1 MEPTAAQSSTFPIEK
16 VRAAFP
22 ALEREV
28 HGRPVAYLD
37 SGASAQR
44 VLASIQAVD
53 RYERRH
59 HSNVHRGS
67 HTLSAEATEAYEGAR
82 ATVADHLG
90 AADRREVIFVR
101 NATEAINL
109 VARAWGDANLGAGD
123 RLLLTEMEHHSNIVP
138 WQQLAERVGAE
149 IDWAPVDD
157 EGLLDMD
164 AFAALLERGPKL
176 VAVAHVSNVLGTE
189 NPIAEIA
196 RLAHEAGAL
205 VLADG
210 AQAAPKLPLDVTEL
224 GVDFY
229 ALTGHK
235 LYGPTGIGALW
246 GRLELL
252 RAMPPFLGGGS
263 MIRKVTR
270 EGTTYADVPARFE
283 AGTPAIAQAIGHGL
297 GAALARRPR
306 DGGGARARAGD
317 HRLRAGARSPRCR
330 ACASSARRAAPERVG
345 PVSFEIDGIHAH
357 DVSEILDR
365 HGVAVR
371 AGHHCAQVL
380 MDRLGVAATA
390 RASFGV
396 YTTTEEIDRLVEG
409 LRRRPPRVR
418 ALSATGRCASLVRMD
433 ELYRDQIL
441 EHYKRPH
448 NFGHLDHPGPRV
460 RGHQPVLR
468 RRAARD
474 DPASTRTTGS
484 PRSPSRARAAR
495 SRPPPPRC

>member
-1 MEPTAAQSSTFPIEK
+1 MEPTTASSTNATSFSIEK
-16 VRAAFP
+16 VRSAFP

-37 SGASAQR
+37 SGASSQR
-44 VLASIQAVD
+44 VLASIKSVD
-53 RYERRH
+53 GYERRH

-90 AADRREVIFVR
+90 AGDRREIVFVR

-109 VARAWGDANLGAGD
+109 VARAWGDANVGAGD
-123 RLLLTEMEHHSNIVP
+123 RILLTEMEHHSNIVP
-138 WQQLAERVGAE
+138 WQQLAERVGAK
-149 IDWAPVDD
+149 IDWAPIDD
-157 EGLLDMD
+157 DGLLEMA
-164 AFAALLERGPKL
+164 AFAQLLERGPKL

-205 VLADG
+205 VLCDG
-210 AQAAPKLPLDVTEL
+210 AQAAPKLPVDVAAL

-246 GRLELL
+246 TRLDLL
-252 RAMPPFLGGGS
+252 REIPPFLGGGS

-270 EGTTYADVPARFE
+270 TGTTYAEPPARFE
-283 AGTPAIAQAIGHGL
+283 AGTPAIAQAIGMASALRWLDAIGMDAVREHERQIADYALERVAEVPGL
-297 GAALARRPR
+297 TVFGPPR
-306 DGGGARARAGD
+306 G
-317 HRLRAGARSPRCR
+317 
-330 ACASSARRAAPERVG
+330 PERIG
-345 PVSFEIDGIHAH
+345 PVSFEIEGIHAH

-371 AGHHCAQVL
+371 AGHHCAQIL

-396 YTTTEEIDRLVEG
+396 YTTPGEVDRLVDG
-409 LRRRPPRVR
+409 LEDARRV
-418 ALSATGRCASLVRMD
+418 
-433 ELYRDQIL
+433 
-441 EHYKRPH
+441 
-448 NFGHLDHPGPRV
+448 FGLD
-460 RGHQPVLR
+460 
-468 RRAARD
+468 AR
-474 DPASTRTTGS
+474 
-484 PRSPSRARAAR
+484 
-495 SRPPPPRC
+495 

>member
-1 MEPTAAQSSTFPIEK
+1 MEQTTAKRSSPTLPFPIEK

-22 ALEREV
+22 ALEREI

-53 RYERRH
+53 RYERTN

-67 HTLSAEATEAYEGAR
+67 HTLSAEATAAYEGAR

-90 AADRREVIFVR
+90 AADRREVVFVR

-109 VARAWGDANLGAGD
+109 VARAWGDANLGEGD
-123 RLLLTEMEHHSNIVP
+123 RIVLTEMEHHSNIVP
-138 WQQLAERVGAE
+138 WQQLVERTGAE
-149 IDWAPVDD
+149 IDWVPVGED
-157 EGLLDMD
+157 GLLDMD
-164 AFAALLERGPKL
+164 AYEALLARGPKL
-176 VAVAHVSNVLGTE
+176 VAVTHVSNVLGTE
-189 NPIAEIA
+189 APLAEIS
-196 RLAHEAGAL
+196 RLAHAAGAL

-210 AQAAPKLPLDVTEL
+210 AQAAPKLPVDVGAL

-229 ALTGHK
+229 AVTGHK
-235 LYGPTGIGALW
+235 LYAPTGIGALW
-246 GRLELL
+246 ARLDLL

-270 EGTTYADVPARFE
+270 DGTTYADPPARFE
-283 AGTPAIAQAIGHGL
+283 AGTPAIAQAIGMASALRWLDGL
-297 GAALARRPR
+297 GMEVVREHEHEITAYALEQLATVP
-306 DGGGARARAGD
+306 G
-317 HRLRAGARSPRCR
+317 LRVFGPPTSR
-330 ACASSARRAAPERVG
+330 ERIG
-345 PVSFEIDGIHAH
+345 PVSFELEGVHAH

-396 YTTTEEIDRLVEG
+396 YTTPEEIDRLVEG
-409 LRRRPPRVR
+409 LHDARKV
-418 ALSATGRCASLVRMD
+418 
-433 ELYRDQIL
+433 
-441 EHYKRPH
+441 
-448 NFGHLDHPGPRV
+448 FGL
-460 RGHQPVLR
+460 
-468 RRAARD
+468 
-474 DPASTRTTGS
+474 
-484 PRSPSRARAAR
+484 
-495 SRPPPPRC
+495 

>member
-1 MEPTAAQSSTFPIEK
+1 MEQATAKSSFPIEK
-16 VRAAFP
+16 VRASFP

-28 HGRPVAYLD
+28 GGKPVAYLD

-44 VLASIQAVD
+44 VLASIEAVS

-82 ATVADHLG
+82 ATVADHVG
-90 AADRREVIFVR
+90 AADRREILFVR

-109 VARAWGDANLGAGD
+109 VARAWGDANVGGGD
-123 RLLLTEMEHHSNIVP
+123 RILLTEMEHHSNVVP

-149 IDWAPVDD
+149 VDWAPIDD
-157 EGLLDMD
+157 DGLLDME

-189 NPIAEIA
+189 NPIAEIS
-196 RLAHEAGAL
+196 RLAHQAGAL

-210 AQAAPKLPLDVTEL
+210 AQAAPKLPIDLAEL

-246 GRLELL
+246 GRLDLL
-252 RAMPPFLGGGS
+252 REMPPFLGGGS

-283 AGTPAIAQAIGHGL
+283 AGTPAIAQAIGMASALRWLDGL
-297 GAALARRPR
+297 GMEAVREHERAITDYALERVAGVPGLRVFGPPR
-306 DGGGARARAGD
+306 G
-317 HRLRAGARSPRCR
+317 
-330 ACASSARRAAPERVG
+330 PERLG
-345 PVSFEIDGIHAH
+345 PVSFEIEGIHAH

-380 MDRLGVAATA
+380 MDRLGITATA

-396 YTTTEEIDRLVEG
+396 YTTPEEIDRLIDG
-409 LRRRPPRVR
+409 LEDARGV
-418 ALSATGRCASLVRMD
+418 
-433 ELYRDQIL
+433 
-441 EHYKRPH
+441 
-448 NFGHLDHPGPRV
+448 FGL
-460 RGHQPVLR
+460 
-468 RRAARD
+468 
-474 DPASTRTTGS
+474 
-484 PRSPSRARAAR
+484 
-495 SRPPPPRC
+495 

>member
-1 MEPTAAQSSTFPIEK
+1 MEPVTAKSSPPSAFPIEK

-28 HGRPVAYLD
+28 HGQPVAYLD

-82 ATVADHLG
+82 ATVADHIG
-90 AADRREVIFVR
+90 ASDRREVVFVR

-109 VARAWGDANLGAGD
+109 VARAWGDANVGAGD
-123 RLLLTEMEHHSNIVP
+123 RVLLTEMEHHSNIVP
-138 WQQLAERVGAE
+138 WQQLAERTGAE
-149 IDWAPVDD
+149 IDWVPIDGD
-157 EGLLDMD
+157 GLLDMD
-164 AFAALLERGPKL
+164 ALAALLERGPKL
-176 VAVAHVSNVLGTE
+176 VAVTHVSNVLGSE
-189 NPIAEIA
+189 NPLAEIS
-196 RLAHEAGAL
+196 RLAHATGAL

-210 AQAAPKLPLDVTEL
+210 AQAAPKLPLDVTAL

-246 GRLELL
+246 TRQSLL
-252 RAMPPFLGGGS
+252 REMPPFLGGGS

-270 EGTTYADVPARFE
+270 GGTTYADPPARFE
-283 AGTPAIAQAIGHGL
+283 AGTPAIAQAIGMASALRWLDGL
-297 GAALARRPR
+297 GMEAVLEHERRIADYALERLPEIPGLRVFGPPR
-306 DGGGARARAGD
+306 
-317 HRLRAGARSPRCR
+317 
-330 ACASSARRAAPERVG
+330 SAERVG

-396 YTTTEEIDRLVEG
+396 YTTPEEIDRLVVG
-409 LRRRPPRVR
+409 LEDARRV
-418 ALSATGRCASLVRMD
+418 
-433 ELYRDQIL
+433 
-441 EHYKRPH
+441 
-448 NFGHLDHPGPRV
+448 FGL
-460 RGHQPVLR
+460 
-468 RRAARD
+468 
-474 DPASTRTTGS
+474 
-484 PRSPSRARAAR
+484 
-495 SRPPPPRC
+495 

>member
-1 MEPTAAQSSTFPIEK
+1 MTVSASSFPIEK

-28 HGRPVAYLD
+28 GGKPVAYLD
-37 SGASAQR
+37 SGASSQR
-44 VLASIQAVD
+44 VLASIEAVS

-82 ATVADHLG
+82 ATVADHIG
-90 AADRREVIFVR
+90 ASDRREVLFVR

-109 VARAWGDANLGAGD
+109 VARAWGDANVGTGD
-123 RLLLTEMEHHSNIVP
+123 RILLTEMEHHSNVVP

-149 IDWAPVDD
+149 VDWAPIDD
-157 EGLLDMD
+157 DGLLDLD

-189 NPIAEIA
+189 NPIAEIS
-196 RLAHEAGAL
+196 RLAHDAGAL

-210 AQAAPKLPLDVTEL
+210 AQAAPKLPLDVAEL

-246 GRLELL
+246 GRLDLL
-252 RAMPPFLGGGS
+252 REMPPFLGGGS

-283 AGTPAIAQAIGHGL
+283 AGTPAIAQAIGMASALRWLDSL
-297 GAALARRPR
+297 GMEAVREHERAITDCALARVAEVPGLRVFGPPR
-306 DGGGARARAGD
+306 GPD
-317 HRLRAGARSPRCR
+317 RL
-330 ACASSARRAAPERVG
+330 G
-345 PVSFEIDGIHAH
+345 PVSFEIGGIHAH

-380 MDRLGVAATA
+380 MDRLGITATA

-396 YTTTEEIDRLVEG
+396 YTTPEEIDRLVAG
-409 LRRRPPRVR
+409 LE
-418 ALSATGRCASLVRMD
+418 D
-433 ELYRDQIL
+433 
-441 EHYKRPH
+441 
-448 NFGHLDHPGPRV
+448 
-460 RGHQPVLR
+460 
-468 RRAARD
+468 
-474 DPASTRTTGS
+474 
-484 PRSPSRARAAR
+484 AR
-495 SRPPPPRC
+495 SVFGLG

>member
-1 MEPTAAQSSTFPIEK
+1 MTKLSAPQSAFPIEK

-53 RYERRH
+53 RYERAH

-67 HTLSAEATEAYEGAR
+67 HTLSAEATAAYEGAR

-90 AADRREVIFVR
+90 AADRREVLFVR

-109 VARAWGDANLGAGD
+109 VARAWGDANVGAGD
-123 RLLLTEMEHHSNIVP
+123 RIVLTEMEHHSNIVP
-138 WQQLAERVGAE
+138 WQQLAERVGAV
-149 IDWAPVDD
+149 IDWVPVTD
-157 EGLLDMD
+157 EGLLEMEGL
-164 AFAALLERGPKL
+164 ANLLARKPKL
-176 VAVAHVSNVLGTE
+176 LAVTHVSNVLGTE

-196 RLAHEAGAL
+196 RLAHDAGAL

-210 AQAAPKLPLDVTEL
+210 AQAAPKLPLDIAAL

-235 LYGPTGIGALW
+235 LYAPTGIGALW
-246 GRLELL
+246 GRLDLL
-252 RAMPPFLGGGS
+252 KQMPPFLGGGS
-263 MIRKVTR
+263 MIRKVTK
-270 EGTTYADVPARFE
+270 EGTTYADPPARFE
-283 AGTPAIAQAIGHGL
+283 AGTPAIAQAIGMASALRWLDALGMDAVLGHERQITEYALLRLEEVPGL
-297 GAALARRPR
+297 RVFGPPR
-306 DGGGARARAGD
+306 G
-317 HRLRAGARSPRCR
+317 PQ
-330 ACASSARRAAPERVG
+330 RVG
-345 PVSFEIDGIHAH
+345 PVSFELDGVHAH

-371 AGHHCAQVL
+371 AGHHCAQPL

-396 YTTTEEIDRLVEG
+396 YTTPEEIDRLVEG
-409 LRRRPPRVR
+409 LHDARKV
-418 ALSATGRCASLVRMD
+418 
-433 ELYRDQIL
+433 
-441 EHYKRPH
+441 
-448 NFGHLDHPGPRV
+448 FGL
-460 RGHQPVLR
+460 
-468 RRAARD
+468 
-474 DPASTRTTGS
+474 TN
-484 PRSPSRARAAR
+484 
-495 SRPPPPRC
+495 

>member
-1 MEPTAAQSSTFPIEK
+1 MKVESQPFPIEK
-16 VRAAFP
+16 VRASFP

-28 HGRPVAYLD
+28 NGRPVAYLD

-44 VLASIQAVD
+44 VLASIQTVD

-90 AADRREVIFVR
+90 AADRREIVFVR
-101 NATEAINL
+101 NAAEAINL
-109 VARAWGDANLGAGD
+109 VARAWGDANVGRGD
-123 RLLLTEMEHHSNIVP
+123 RILLTEMEHHSNIVP
-138 WQQLAERVGAE
+138 WHQLAERVGATV
-149 IDWAPVDD
+149 DWAPIDGD
-157 EGLLDMD
+157 GLLDL
-164 AFAALLERGPKL
+164 AALDELLERRPKL

-196 RLAHEAGAL
+196 RMAHAVGAL

-210 AQAAPKLPLDVTEL
+210 AQAAPKLPLDVAAL

-229 ALTGHK
+229 AVTGHK
-235 LYGPTGIGALW
+235 LYAPTGIGALW
-246 GRLELL
+246 ARLDLL
-252 RAMPPFLGGGS
+252 RGMPPFLGGGS

-270 EGTTYADVPARFE
+270 EGTTYADPPARFE
-283 AGTPAIAQAIGHGL
+283 AGTPAIAQAVGMASALRWLDSL
-297 GAALARRPR
+297 GMGSVREHEEAVTDHALRRLAEVPDLHVFGPPR
-306 DGGGARARAGD
+306 GPGRI
-317 HRLRAGARSPRCR
+317 
-330 ACASSARRAAPERVG
+330 G
-345 PVSFEIDGIHAH
+345 PVSFEVDGIHAH

-396 YTTTEEIDRLVEG
+396 YTTSEEIDRMVEG
-409 LRRRPPRVR
+409 LEDARRV
-418 ALSATGRCASLVRMD
+418 
-433 ELYRDQIL
+433 
-441 EHYKRPH
+441 
-448 NFGHLDHPGPRV
+448 FG
-460 RGHQPVLR
+460 LR
-468 RRAARD
+468 
-474 DPASTRTTGS
+474 
-484 PRSPSRARAAR
+484 
-495 SRPPPPRC
+495 